1 MISSTL
7 NNKKSYGI
15 VIISLLVYSYVAY
28 FLVRT
33 DFVSLMLCV
42 SLLFFAFIQII
53 KLQKD
58 NIAFLTVIALLFQV
72 IFTLALP
79 NLSQDYCRFIWDG
92 NLLLQ
97 HINPYLHLPK
107 DLILQGNLLMPNG
120 QDLYNGMGS
129 LSAEHYS
136 NYPPVNQ
143 FIFAIAAFFST
154 KSILST
160 VIVLRLLIIG
170 ANFGT
175 LYFGRKLLIRLG
187 IAQHRI
193 FYYILNPLVIIELT
207 GNLHFEG
214 VMLFFF
220 VWSMYL
226 LDQNKWKIAAAVL
239 ALSISVKLLPLL
251 LLPLFLK
258 KLGWTKAIVF
268 YTLVIGVNVL
278 LFLPFLS
285 TTLIQNYGETIGL
298 WFTNFEFNASFYYI
312 IRAIGFW
319 STGYNIIHITGKII
333 PFIIIFFIGYLSLKN
348 KNESTLSLFN
358 SILLVLTVYFFS
370 STTVHPWY
378 VINLILVGIFTKY
391 NYPIV
396 WSYTIFLS
404 YFAYSIPTFNENYTL
419 IAIEYVTVLAY
430 IIYEKRKSLQRDK
443 ITPPQN

>member
-1 MISSTL
+1 M
-7 NNKKSYGI
+7 KSYGI

-79 NLSQDYCRFIWDG
+79 NLSQDYYRFIWDG

-107 DLILQGNLLMPNG
+107 DLILQANLLMPNG

-143 FIFAIAAFFST
+143 FIFAIAAFCST

-187 IAQHRI
+187 IAEHRI

-285 TTLIQNYGETIGL
+285 TTLIQNYSETIGL

-333 PFIIIFFIGYLSLKN
+333 PFIIIFFIGSLSLKN
-348 KNESTLSLFN
+348 KNGSTLSLFN
-358 SILLVLTVYFFS
+358 SFLVVLTVYFFS

-378 VINLILVGIFTKY
+378 VINLVLVGIFTKY

-404 YFAYSIPTFNENYTL
+404 YFAYSIPNFKENYTL
-419 IAIEYVTVLAY
+419 IAIEYVAVLAY

-443 ITPPQN
+443 ITPPQY